1 MAINHDT
8 TTAADKERT
17 AEKRAMALALRKDG
31 YTYENIAKLVGEQ
44 FSGAGYTPAY
54 AAKLVKEAL
63 KSIYR
68 DDAKEI
74 GKMELERLDAMQL
87 EVLAV
92 LRANHYVISSG
103 TIVRDYLRDE
113 HGNIRVD
120 ASTGT
125 PLTAAIVDDGPR
137 LAAVDRLLKIQERR
151 ARLLGLDKP
160 TKVAPT
166 TPDGEKQASFVVVA
180 SEIDQKI

>member
-1 MAINHDT
+1 MEA
-8 TTAADKERT
+8 T
-17 AEKRAMALALRKDG
+17 AEKRAMALALRHDG
-31 YTYENIAKLVGEQ
+31 HSYEAIGKHVGEQ
-44 FSGAGYTPAY
+44 FAGEPYSAMFAHRLVHDAIKAIY
-54 AAKLVKEAL
+54 KDKVEDVLKL
-63 KSIYR
+63 
-68 DDAKEI
+68 
-74 GKMELERLDAMQL
+74 ELERLDAMQL
-87 EVLAV
+87 DVLGV
-92 LRANHYVISSG
+92 LRANHYIVSGG

-120 ASTGT
+120 TSTGT

-151 ARLLGLDKP
+151 SRLLGLDKP